1 MEEAL
6 MILLLKVRGYFERA
20 GRSTSAADL
29 GYSKKANHVRNYMEL
44 KNNPDEMITRSA
56 NREQHIKLMLNVNP
70 FSESIQARNESG
82 LMDIIKQYREQDPLA
97 RKRGIG
103 FSNLQAVVEA
113 AIDRLDQNQ
122 LILRDVDPVQNSEHL
137 KQVRRLLIRDAYFL

>member
-1 MEEAL
+1 
-6 MILLLKVRGYFERA
+6 MILLSKVRGYFEIS
-20 GRSTSAADL
+20 GRSTTRPMDF
-29 GYSKKANHVRNYMEL
+29 GFSKKANHVSNYMHL
-44 KNNPDEMITRSA
+44 TNHPDEQAISRSS

-103 FSNLQAVVEA
+103 FSNLQAVIEA
-113 AIDRLDQNQ
+113 AIERL
-122 LILRDVDPVQNSEHL
+122 E
-137 KQVRRLLIRDAYFL
+137 